1 MRAEALLLGERI
13 STQGLGPRLE
23 SQPLL
28 IEVGRGRAA
37 VFRYGAVVLFDLD
50 DGAREWF
57 LAQLKDRVAEAYPQP
72 EREVLEI
79 EVRAA
84 EEREGVRDGV
94 LSLHEIDNRRLQ
106 TVAEILGKSVVL
118 AHFEARMAD
127 AFGAV
132 QPLAENLRRG
142 GRLAARSRELLDHIG
157 NSLLI
162 EHKMVGLAEVADK
175 PEILWEQ
182 PELER
187 LYVRLSDEFELS
199 ERTAALERKLVLI
212 RTTVET
218 ILELLQY
225 NRTLRV
231 EWYIVIL
238 IVVEILLTLYS
249 MFVAPGGH

>member
-50 DGAREWF
+50 DSAREWF
-57 LAQLKDRVAEAYPQP
+57 LSQLKDRIAEPYPQP
-72 EREVLEI
+72 EREVLEL
-79 EVRAA
+79 EVADA
-84 EEREGVRDGV
+84 EREGVRDGV
-94 LSLHEIDNRRLQ
+94 LILHGLDNRRLQ

-118 AHFEARMAD
+118 AYFEARMAD
-127 AFGAV
+127 AFGTV
-132 QPLAENLRRG
+132 EPLAEDLRHGAR
-142 GRLAARSRELLDHIG
+142 RAARSRELLDHIG

-187 LYVRLSDEFELS
+187 LYVRLSDEFELP

-218 ILELLQY
+218 VLELLQY